1 MNSNSYNNERGI
13 LSMKTA
19 EDIPNLFRR
28 FNAETDS
35 GNFELYG
42 REFAY
47 SIIFGNLRTSNL
59 QAILNALEITRLP
72 NIMFLIQMDNHH
84 KIYASYPEFSYYPYK
99 AGVVHALQSRLN
111 KLKIENVVSRFLGH
125 WTIAAFLYLDGKSIA
140 DEETSIRVAAIASDL
155 VKYVGE
161 KTDESI
167 SIGVSDF
174 CVSHAQFPRAYSECK
189 TALSFT
195 FLTGKQSVELFDRH
209 KAQPTITKTDLT
221 RVIFTNLTALLDK
234 YDIDGCRAVAVDMV
248 NRFRNANVAHITAR
262 LLVARL
268 FGRIA
273 DYYTESGLDQGELSL
288 IAQDS
293 VIEIL
298 DCGFIS
304 EIADITIGFCER
316 IGKLNSGSRQSP
328 EERFRR
334 HVNDCIERHCADCLF
349 GLGSIAA
356 MSNYSPSYFS
366 RLFSRVYGLP
376 FSQYLAGF
384 RVDRAKKLLAQE
396 SMTLHE
402 VARKSGFCSTS
413 YFCSV
418 FKKKT
423 GKSPRQYAAGAPPS
437 DPGNPGE
444 QGDPGEPSDPG
455 DPAGGGFG
463 YDEFM

>member
-1 MNSNSYNNERGI
+1 MNFNNERSI
-13 LSMKTA
+13 WSLKTA
-19 EDIPNLFRR
+19 DDIPNLFRR
-28 FNAETDS
+28 FNAETNS
-35 GNFELYG
+35 GNYELLS

-59 QAILNALEITRLP
+59 QTILRVLEIDRLP
-72 NIMFLIQMDNHH
+72 NIMFLIQMDDHH

-99 AGVVHALQSRLN
+99 AGVVHALQARLG
-111 KLKIENVVSRFLGH
+111 KHKIENVISRFLGH
-125 WTIAAFLYLDGKSIA
+125 WTIAAFLNIEGKSIT
-140 DEETSIRVAAIASDL
+140 DEDTRNRVTALAQDL
-155 VKYVGE
+155 IGYVEE
-161 KTDESI
+161 KTSESI
-167 SIGVSDF
+167 SIGISDF

-195 FLTGKQSVELFDRH
+195 FYTGKQSVEVFDRH
-209 KAQPTITKTDLT
+209 KPQPGITKTDLT
-221 RVIFTNLTALLDK
+221 RVFFTHITGLLDK
-234 YDIDGCRAVAVDMV
+234 CDASSCRAVADEMV
-248 NRFRNANVAHITAR
+248 NRFRSANVTHITAR

-298 DCGFIS
+298 DCGFMD
-304 EIADITIGFCER
+304 EITDIVVGFCER

-334 HVNDCIERHCADCLF
+334 HVNDCIERHSSDCLF
-349 GLGSIAA
+349 GLGAVAA
-356 MSNYSPSYFS
+356 MCNYSPSYFS
-366 RLFSRVYGLP
+366 RLFSRVYGIP
-376 FSQYLAGF
+376 FSQYLASY
-384 RVDRAKKLLAQE
+384 RVDRAKKLLMQE

-402 VARKSGFCSTS
+402 VARKAGFCSTS

-423 GKSPRQYAAGAPPS
+423 GKSPRQYAVGVGS
-437 DPGNPGE
+437 E
-444 QGDPGEPSDPG
+444 IELQ
-455 DPAGGGFG
+455 
-463 YDEFM
+463 YDEIM

>member
-1 MNSNSYNNERGI
+1 MNYNNERGI
-13 LSMKTA
+13 WSVKTT
-19 EDIPNLFRR
+19 EDIPNIFRR

-35 GNFELYG
+35 GNYELYG

-47 SIIFGNLRTSNL
+47 SIIFGNLRTANL
-59 QAILNALEITRLP
+59 QAILRALDITRLP
-72 NIMFLIQMDNHH
+72 NIMFLVQMDNHH

-99 AGVVHALQSRLN
+99 AGVVHTLQSRLK

-125 WTIAAFLYLDGKSIA
+125 WTIAVFMHLEGKSIT
-140 DEETSIRVAAIASDL
+140 DEETNIRVAALAADL
-155 VKYVGE
+155 IKYVGE

-189 TALSFT
+189 TALSFS
-195 FLTGKQSVELFDRH
+195 FLMGKQSVELFDRH
-209 KAQPTITKTDLT
+209 KPQPTITKTDLT
-221 RVIFTNLTALLDK
+221 RVIFTNLTAMLDK
-234 YDIDGCRAVAVDMV
+234 CDIEACRSVAIDMV
-248 NRFRNANVAHITAR
+248 SRFKNANIAHITAR

-273 DYYTESGLDQGELSL
+273 DYYIESGLDQGELSL

-298 DCGFIS
+298 DCGFLS

-334 HVNDCIERHCADCLF
+334 HINDCIERHSADCLF
-349 GLGSIAA
+349 GLGAIAA

-366 RLFSRVYGLP
+366 RLFSRVYGVP
-376 FSQYLAGF
+376 FSQYLAGY
-384 RVDRAKKLLAQE
+384 RVDRSKKLLMQE

-423 GKSPRQYAAGAPPS
+423 GKSPRQYAAEF
-437 DPGNPGE
+437 PGTGSESPGTPDE
-444 QGDPGEPSDPG
+444 
-455 DPAGGGFG
+455 GGHGNGHGNGHENGHG
-463 YDEFM
+463 YDELM

>member
-1 MNSNSYNNERGI
+1 MNYNNERSI
-13 LSMKTA
+13 WSLKATD
-19 EDIPNLFRR
+19 DIPNLFRR

-47 SIIFGNLRTSNL
+47 SIIFGNLRTANL
-59 QAILNALEITRLP
+59 QAILRALDISQLP

-99 AGVVHALQSRLN
+99 AGVVHSLQARLK

-125 WTIAAFLYLDGKSIA
+125 WTIAAFLHLDGKSIS
-140 DEETSIRVAAIASDL
+140 DEETRDRVTALAHDL
-155 VKYVGE
+155 IKHVSE

-195 FLTGKQSVELFDRH
+195 FLSGRQSVEVFDRH
-209 KAQPTITKTDLT
+209 KPQPAITKTDLT
-221 RVIFTNLTALLDK
+221 RVFFTNLTALLDK
-234 YDIDGCRAVAVDMV
+234 CDVEACRAVAGEMV
-248 NRFRNANVAHITAR
+248 NRFRNANIAHITAR

-298 DCGFIS
+298 DCGFLGDIT
-304 EIADITIGFCER
+304 DITIGFCER

-334 HVNDCIERHCADCLF
+334 HVNDCIERHCSDCLF
-349 GLGSIAA
+349 GLGTIAA

-366 RLFSRVYGLP
+366 RLFSRVYGIP
-376 FSQYLAGF
+376 FSQYLAGY
-384 RVDRAKKLLAQE
+384 RVDRAKKLLLQE

-423 GKSPRQYAAGAPPS
+423 GKSPRQYAAESTDMLDESSPLPPNAGH
-437 DPGNPGE
+437 GN
-444 QGDPGEPSDPG
+444 DEP
-455 DPAGGGFG
+455 
-463 YDEFM
+463 M